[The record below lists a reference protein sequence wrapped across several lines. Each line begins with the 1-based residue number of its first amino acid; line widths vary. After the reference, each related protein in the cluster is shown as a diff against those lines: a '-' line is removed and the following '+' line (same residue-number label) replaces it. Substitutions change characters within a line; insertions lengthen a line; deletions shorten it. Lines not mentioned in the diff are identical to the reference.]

1 MPQALRTDLEFE
13 TTVLTPA
20 GTPSERHMDN
30 LVAEIVNKWAA
41 IDAPSGKSVGT
52 EFVLPWLR
60 GWIEEA
66 KKAQSDE
73 FLDDILLEAF
83 ENSAPAN
90 ETVLFDWFCDW
101 RASAIDALVEA
112 GRAELISA
120 ALIRRGLEWI
130 LQSYSDELS
139 VSVRSDCVKALSKTI
154 GLTKSGLIPSNEEIL
169 EYRRTLESA
178 RDSIATAPGEEGVG
192 GRAYRSMIV
201 AIVDEQI
208 GLLDQSAPTADRRI
222 L

>member
-13 TTVLTPA
+13 TPVLTTA
-20 GTPSERHMDN
+20 GTPSERQMDD
-30 LVAEIVNKWAA
+30 LVAEVVNKWAA
-41 IDAPSGKSVGT
+41 IDAPSGKTVGT

-60 GWIEEA
+60 GWIDEA
-66 KKAQSDE
+66 RQAESNE
-73 FLDDILLEAF
+73 FLDDIFLEAL
-83 ENSAPAN
+83 ENAN
-90 ETVLFDWFCDW
+90 SGNDAVLFDWFCDW

-120 ALIRRGLEWI
+120 ALIRRGLEWV
-130 LQSYSDELS
+130 LQSYSEELS
-139 VSVRSDCVKALSKTI
+139 VSERSECVRTLSETI
-154 GLTKSGLIPSNEEIL
+154 GLTKSGMVPDNDKLL
-169 EYRRTLESA
+169 EYRRVLEWA
-178 RDSIATAPGEEGVG
+178 RDSIAHGSDEEGVG